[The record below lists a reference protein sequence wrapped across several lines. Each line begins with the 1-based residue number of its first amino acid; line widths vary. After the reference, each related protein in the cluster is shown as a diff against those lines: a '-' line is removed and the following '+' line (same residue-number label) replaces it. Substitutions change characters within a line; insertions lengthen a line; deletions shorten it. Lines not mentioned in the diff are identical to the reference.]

1 MHFYATSFC
10 TQLFSKV
17 KNSSAKTGKTSYK
30 AYLVLARM
38 AKENKT
44 EAIFLLLV
52 EGIQINKKLDIMRV
66 VIQVIHMF
74 KALGFLW
81 LNLS

>member
-1 MHFYATSFC
+1 
-10 TQLFSKV
+10 
-17 KNSSAKTGKTSYK
+17 
-30 AYLVLARM
+30 M

>member
-1 MHFYATSFC
+1 M
-10 TQLFSKV
+10 V
-17 KNSSAKTGKTSYK
+17 
-30 AYLVLARM
+30 
-38 AKENKT
+38 KENKT

-52 EGIQINKKLDIMRV
+52 EGIQMRV
-66 VIQVIHMF
+66 AIQVIHMF